1 MQETC
6 KKMEGMSVLKREDRP
21 LIVQSDSTV
30 LLDERHRE
38 AEEAR
43 QSLSRFADLTKRPG
57 HVHTYR
63 ITPLSL
69 WNAAVAGMTADEVI
83 GELVRFNCYEL
94 PQKVSAH
101 VRTLMGRYGQLKL
114 IRGEDGLLRLR
125 GEEELLEQLMTMPHL
140 AGMLSDSTSGERISS
155 PELRGSLKQELTR
168 IGYPVIDLAG
178 YRHGE
183 SLNVRLRT
191 ETLGGKPFELRD
203 YQKRA
208 VDMFYCEERMD
219 GGSGVLVLPCG
230 AGKTLIGIGALSR
243 LHCDTLILTSNVT
256 SVKQWRQE
264 LLDKTTLSEEHI
276 GEYAGKAKEVK
287 PVTIA
292 TYQIL
297 THRKQKSDEFEHMRL
312 FNERNWGLIIYD
324 EVHLLPAPV
333 FRMTADLQATRR
345 LGLTATLVREDG
357 RETDVF
363 SLIGPKRYDM
373 PWKMLE
379 EQRWI
384 AEVTCSEIRL
394 PLAHGEQSAYDGA
407 AGVEK
412 LRIAAENKAKTDA
425 VSRLLERHRGKPA
438 LVIGQYL
445 RQLHEIGEKLNAPVL
460 SGELAHAEREK
471 LYAGFKSGAI
481 PVLVVSK
488 VANFAVDLPD
498 AAVAI
503 QVSGS
508 YGSRQEEAQR
518 IGRILRPKMGEN
530 AAWFY
535 TLVTD
540 GTKETQ
546 FARKRQL
553 FLLEQGYNYEV
564 TKWGEPELT
573 LDGMREGVEAT

>member
-1 MQETC
+1 M
-6 KKMEGMSVLKREDRP
+6 LKREDRP

-30 LLDERHRE
+30 LLDERHRDAE
-38 AEEAR
+38 AAR
-43 QSLSRFADLTKRPG
+43 LSLTRFADLTKRPG

-83 GELVRFNCYEL
+83 DELARYNCYDL
-94 PQKVSAH
+94 PPKVTAH
-101 VRTLMGRYGQLKL
+101 TRTLMGRYGQLKL
-114 IRGEDGLLRLR
+114 VRSEDGLLRLR
-125 GEEELLEQLMTMPHL
+125 GDEKLLNQLSALPS
-140 AGMLSDSTSGERISS
+140 LSQILDVSCEGERVAK
-155 PELRGSLKQELTR
+155 PEMRGALKQELAR

-183 SLNVRLRT
+183 SLNVRMRL
-191 ETLGGKPFELRD
+191 ETLGGRPFELRD

-264 LLDKTTLSEEHI
+264 LLDKTTLKEEHI
-276 GEYAGKAKEVK
+276 GEYAGKAKEVR

-373 PWKMLE
+373 PWKSLE
-379 EQRWI
+379 EQQWI
-384 AEVTCSEIRL
+384 AEVTCAEIRL
-394 PLAHGEQSAYDGA
+394 PLPDNEKCTYEEA

-412 LRIAAENKAKTDA
+412 LRIAAENKAKIEA
-425 VSRLLERHRGKPA
+425 VPQLLERHKGKPA

-445 RQLHEIGEKLNAPVL
+445 RQLHEIGERLNAPVL
-460 SGELAHAEREK
+460 SGELSHVERER
-471 LYAGFKSGAI
+471 LYAGFKSGDI

-518 IGRILRPKMGEN
+518 IGRILRPKSGEN

-535 TLVTD
+535 TLVSE
-540 GTKETQ
+540 GTKETH
-546 FARKRQL
+546 FARRRQL
-553 FLLEQGYNYEV
+553 FLLEQGYRYEV
-564 TKWGEPELT
+564 TKWEKPVFEGA
-573 LDGMREGVEAT
+573 GVESKGVESN

>member
-1 MQETC
+1 M
-6 KKMEGMSVLKREDRP
+6 LKREDRP
-21 LIVQSDSTV
+21 FIVQSDSTV
-30 LLDERHRE
+30 LLDERHPDAE
-38 AEEAR
+38 AAR

-69 WNAAVAGMTADEVI
+69 WNAAVAGMSADEVI
-83 GELVRFNCYEL
+83 GELGCYNCYEL
-94 PQKVSAH
+94 PPKVASH
-101 VRTLMGRYGQLKL
+101 IRTLMGRYGQLKL
-114 IRGEDGLLRLR
+114 MRSEDGMLRLR
-125 GEEELLEQLMTMPHL
+125 GEEKLLEQLMAMPFL
-140 AGMLSDSTSGERISS
+140 AGMLSESGEGERISN
-155 PELRGSLKQELTR
+155 PEMRGALKQELTR

-183 SLNVRLRT
+183 SLNVQMREMTR
-191 ETLGGKPFELRD
+191 GGKPFELRG

-264 LLDKTTLSEEHI
+264 LLDKTTLGEEHI

-297 THRKQKSDEFEHMRL
+297 THRKQKTDEFEHMRL

-373 PWKMLE
+373 PWKSLE
-379 EQRWI
+379 EQKWI

-394 PLAHGEQSAYDGA
+394 PLPDAERSTYEAA

-412 LRIAAENKAKTDA
+412 LRIAAENRAKTEA
-425 VSRLLERHRGKPA
+425 VSSLLERHRGKPT

-460 SGELAHAEREK
+460 SGELPHAERER
-471 LYAGFKSGAI
+471 LYAGFKAGDI

-518 IGRILRPKMGEN
+518 IGRILRPKQGEN

-535 TLVTD
+535 TLVSD

-546 FARKRQL
+546 FARRRQL
-553 FLLEQGYNYEV
+553 FLLEQGYHYEV
-564 TKWGEPELT
+564 SKWGHSRLETAEGEL
-573 LDGMREGVEAT
+573 EGVEAK

>member
-1 MQETC
+1 M
-6 KKMEGMSVLKREDRP
+6 LKREDRP
-21 LIVQSDSTV
+21 FIVQSDSTV
-30 LLDERHRE
+30 LLDERHRDAE
-38 AEEAR
+38 AAR

-69 WNAAVAGMTADEVI
+69 WNAAVAGMSADEVI
-83 GELVRFNCYEL
+83 GELGRYNCYEL
-94 PQKVSAH
+94 PQKVTSH
-101 VRTLMGRYGQLKL
+101 IRTLMGRYGQLKL

-125 GEEELLEQLMTMPHL
+125 GEEKLMEQLMAIPYL
-140 AGMLSDSTSGERISS
+140 AGMLNESGDGERIAS
-155 PELRGSLKQELTR
+155 PEMRGALKQELTR

-183 SLNVRLRT
+183 SLNVQMREVTR
-191 ETLGGKPFELRD
+191 GGKAFGLRD

-264 LLDKTTLSEEHI
+264 LLDKTTLGDEHI

-297 THRKQKSDEFEHMRL
+297 THRKQKTDEFEHMRL

-373 PWKMLE
+373 PWKALE

-394 PLAHGEQSAYDGA
+394 PLPDGERSTYEEA

-412 LRIAAENKAKTDA
+412 LRIAAENKAKTEA

-445 RQLHEIGEKLNAPVL
+445 RQLHEIGERLNAPVL
-460 SGELAHAEREK
+460 SGELPHAERER
-471 LYAGFKSGAI
+471 LYAGFKSGDI

-518 IGRILRPKMGEN
+518 IGRILRPKTGEN

-546 FARKRQL
+546 FARRRQL
-553 FLLEQGYNYEV
+553 FLLEQGYQYEV
-564 TKWGEPELT
+564 TKWEKPLLGTAGGELE
-573 LDGMREGVEAT
+573 GMGAN